1 MAQLKLSLSEANELL
16 DFLGPW
22 SALTQYDVND
32 VVTYEGSSYVALTV
46 NINVVP
52 GTAPTIWILLAAAG
66 EGTELNFTG
75 PYSTT
80 TAYDVNDVV
89 NYGGSSYV
97 AILPS
102 VNKPV
107 NNTAY
112 WTLLAAAGTPLKF
125 TGLYSATT
133 TYAVNDVATSPTGS
147 TYVAILAGT
156 GNPLSDTTYWVPF
169 TTGGTVLTF
178 RGVYSPTTSYGAN
191 DVATYNGSSYVA
203 IASSTGSTP
212 PTSPDW
218 VLLAQAGAT
227 GPAGSGGGIIV
238 FSSGATTKA
247 AVVASPPSVMGF
259 GVLIPITTVD
269 QVQFAQCA
277 FPVPSTGTISN
288 LQASVDLHLAPSTG
302 QDALTYTFT
311 IYDSPGGS
319 GWKPAS
325 NEYMTTLMTVDL
337 NIPMIGGGQFT
348 GGTYASFTNLTAAS
362 PVNVT
367 AGDRLVLVLNSNGTD
382 PAAIDDISFG
392 ATLTY
397 SY

>member
-1 MAQLKLSLSEANELL
+1 MTFSEAALAQLKLSLSEANELL

-80 TAYDVNDVV
+80 TAYDVNDV
-89 NYGGSSYV
+89 
-97 AILPS
+97 
-102 VNKPV
+102 
-107 NNTAY
+107 
-112 WTLLAAAGTPLKF
+112 
-125 TGLYSATT
+125 
-133 TYAVNDVATSPTGS
+133 
-147 TYVAILAGT
+147 
-156 GNPLSDTTYWVPF
+156 
-169 TTGGTVLTF
+169 
-178 RGVYSPTTSYGAN
+178 
-191 DVATYNGSSYVA
+191 ATYNGSSYVA
-203 IASSTGSTP
+203 IASSTRSTP

-277 FPVPSTGTISN
+277 FPVPSTGKISN

-319 GWKPAS
+319 GWNPTS

-362 PVNVT
+362 AVNVT